1 MCQVYGGTVM
11 KLHMKTLCRRAA
23 LVLALGG
30 TLAATTSPAS
40 AWWCRWGCGPGPV
53 AAGLIGGLAVG
64 TLVGAAAHP
73 YYYGPPPAYY
83 YGPPPYG
90 PPPYGPPGSVARCAP
105 GYHLDPQGG
114 ACWPN

>member
-1 MCQVYGGTVM
+1 MSARM
-11 KLHMKTLCRRAA
+11 KLFGRSA
-23 LVLALGG
+23 VLALALAGAM
-30 TLAATTSPAS
+30 AATTTPAS

-73 YYYGPPPAYY
+73 YYYYGPPPAYY
-83 YGPPPYG
+83 YDPPVYG
-90 PPPYGPPGSVARCAP
+90 PPPYGVPGSIAKCAR
-105 GYHLDPQGG
+105 GYHLDPQGT